1 MALIIDVET
10 TGLPDCS
17 GLGFGKYPPIE
28 NLDKYDSSRIVQIS
42 IMICNERFEELELKD
57 FIIKADGF
65 SIDNSGFH
73 GITNEISEKEGKHF
87 KEIAE
92 ILLECLSKGSY
103 VIAHN
108 AKFDVNVIKSEL
120 FRLGLNS
127 IIEEL
132 DSKKIL
138 CTMEH
143 TKSIVKATNK
153 YGIKYPSL
161 AELYKFACKKDIE
174 NAHNSKYDVINLH
187 EICKNLYES
196 SNLNLELDI
205 DFSKLNLDESKK

>member
-127 IIEEL
+127 IIEEMIYVYL
-132 DSKKIL
+132 YIFNIRIRIYVLHIFIVYICNK
-138 CTMEH
+138 H
-143 TKSIVKATNK
+143 TEFEKNMK
-153 YGIKYPSL
+153 Y
-161 AELYKFACKKDIE
+161 A
-174 NAHNSKYDVINLH
+174 
-187 EICKNLYES
+187 KNL
-196 SNLNLELDI
+196 
-205 DFSKLNLDESKK
+205 